1 LKNRDKNWPKSS
13 TAFKDERRLP
23 FVFHFSAFTLKSS
36 LFTFSFLLFTLIV
49 NAQTWEPG
57 LFIGGAGYQGD
68 LDTRNLY
75 KTSALAGGVSIQRN
89 FNPYFAFKLAYTH
102 GKIAAADSSSKA
114 GQPERNL
121 SFHSQLDELSLMG
134 EFNFMKYMPGYDPYK
149 YRFSPFVFLGVGLTS
164 FNPQAD
170 YQGQT
175 YDLRPLHT
183 EGQTGDYTRST
194 LVIPYGGGIKYN
206 FASSWNIAL
215 SAGYRYVRTDYLDD
229 VSGTYANKALFTN
242 STALALSDRSGER
255 TGVYLGTPGSQR
267 GDSQKNDTYFY
278 IGFTL
283 TFTIL
288 TSNCY
293 Y

>member
-1 LKNRDKNWPKSS
+1 MSALKSARHRNF
-13 TAFKDERRLP
+13 TFYLLP
-23 FVFHFSAFTLKSS
+23 FAFC
-36 LFTFSFLLFTLIV
+36 LIV
-49 NAQTWEPG
+49 STTQAQTWEPG
-57 LFIGGAGYQGD
+57 LFVGGAGYQGD

-75 KTSALAGGVSIQRN
+75 RTSGVAGGVSFQRN
-89 FNPYFAFKLAYTH
+89 LNPYFAVKLAYTH
-102 GKIAAADSSSKA
+102 GQIAAADSTSHA

-121 SFHSQLDELSLMG
+121 SFHSALDELSLLG
-134 EFNFMKYMPGYDPYK
+134 EFNFMKYMPGYDPFR

-164 FNPQAD
+164 FNPKAD

-183 EGQTGDYTRST
+183 EGQTGDYARST
-194 LVIPYGGGIKYN
+194 LVIPYGAGVKYN
-206 FASSWNIAL
+206 FAASWNIML
-215 SAGYRYVRTDYLDD
+215 SAGYRYVHTDYLDD
-229 VSGTYANKALFTN
+229 VSGVYPDKALFTN

-255 TGVYLGTPGSQR
+255 TGYYLGTKGSQR
-267 GDSQKNDTYFY
+267 GDFKKNDTYFY

-283 TFTIL
+283 SFTIL